1 MFFKRKSLVYALSIA
16 FSSSLKSGA
25 IEEARL
31 QVTVNP
37 GSLEIAP
44 SSVSGPFTPTSG
56 AVVVTN
62 AKQIDAVS
70 FQIPDIVVNDL
81 NGDGLGWR
89 LNAAPGLLSNGS
101 STLSVGSV
109 AGFVNPSDTGNT
121 VIESAN
127 SVVFTS
133 GTGTSNYTIDYHL
146 SYDVPAF
153 ADVGEYS
160 GVVVFTITAQ

>member
-1 MFFKRKSLVYALSIA
+1 MFFKRKSLVCALSVAI
-16 FSSSLKSGA
+16 SSSLKSGA

-37 GSLEIAP
+37 GTLEIAP

-56 AVVVTN
+56 AVVVTS
-62 AKQIDAVS
+62 AKQADAVS

-89 LNAAPGLLSNGS
+89 LSAAPGLLSNGS
-101 STLSVGSV
+101 ATLSVGSV
-109 AGFVNPSDTGNT
+109 AGFANPSDQNNT
-121 VIESAN
+121 LIESAN
-127 SVVFTS
+127 SVVYTS
-133 GTGTSNYTIDYHL
+133 GLGTSNFTIDYQL
-146 SYDVPAF
+146 AYDVPAF
-153 ADVGEYS
+153 ADVGEYT